1 MGNRCCCPVTI
12 CGWGVRE
19 FSHPSRPCSRGRHN
33 GSNFRDLLPA
43 PAGKAGP
50 ADGSFSDAFGRSH
63 RRQRRA
69 FSSPFRRRRRSLCAS
84 CGPATSA
91 PSRLVSLN
99 KRSALGHAWLQPL
112 VHRLRHQIPAH
123 ATAPP
128 ADPGLRARLNGHIA
142 DRLRTPPCHSGDS
155 TITRTRNMRSVINP
169 RAKAQGVTDR
179 PRSSFVG
186 RLRIGQG

>member
-1 MGNRCCCPVTI
+1 MRVSTPVAIPGQRRGSQSPAAPIALGAVVEPRGDQGETAGNRCCCPVTI

-33 GSNFRDLLPA
+33 GSNFRDLLPP

-69 FSSPFRRRRRSLCAS
+69 FSSPFRRWRRSLCAS

-99 KRSALGHAWLQPL
+99 KRSALGHAWLRPP
-112 VHRLRHQIPAH
+112 VHRLRIP
-123 ATAPP
+123 PF
-128 ADPGLRARLNGHIA
+128 
-142 DRLRTPPCHSGDS
+142 HSGDS
-155 TITRTRNMRSVINP
+155 TITRTRNV
-169 RAKAQGVTDR
+169 
-179 PRSSFVG
+179 
-186 RLRIGQG
+186 